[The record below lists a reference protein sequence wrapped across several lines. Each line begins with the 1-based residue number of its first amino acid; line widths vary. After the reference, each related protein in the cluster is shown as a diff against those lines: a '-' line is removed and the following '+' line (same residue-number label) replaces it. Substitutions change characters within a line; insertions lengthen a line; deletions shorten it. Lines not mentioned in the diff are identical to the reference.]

1 MKLIP
6 KYQNEGLVTRQD
18 NTYVAKPTIP
28 PKLIK
33 RTYTPTQ
40 SYVSQDNRSEW
51 QREQGSKKADEEYK
65 KYVEDKKMQQG
76 LENLNGF
83 LNFVDAATI
92 ATGVG
97 SVVGSV
103 VGKGLRW
110 GGKKV
115 ANQLVKRKINGR
127 ASDYLS
133 RARIG
138 DILRESDYITPDNK
152 SYKLPDY
159 ATPNSPKE
167 PLDLHSDRLIKGGFD
182 NIPATVNGKTKFR
195 VGRNAWDYRSPSQ
208 FYNVHYYDREPQQ
221 YLDNMV
227 QDMHVVNDENPADLL
242 YKVANYAKDTDAQAT
257 ASSGNIY
264 IGKDG
269 MFKIF
274 NEYGGNPKNIRRVI
288 SHEVDHAIHIPAEP
302 PRGFDTGYIDKHIS
316 QPGYFSN
323 KNGTE
328 LAARGSQL
336 KDYYGLD
343 DPNQE
348 ITEDMLRYAAENYV
362 KDTKLDNNMGLFF
375 KSITDW
381 KEAAKWLSKYA
392 TIAGVPITI
401 NNKTK

>member
-92 ATGVG
+92 ATG
-97 SVVGSV
+97 VGSV

-401 NNKTK
+401 NNKSK

>member
-83 LNFVDAATI
+83 LNFADAATI
-92 ATGVG
+92 ATG
-97 SVVGSV
+97 VGSV

>member
-97 SVVGSV
+97 
-103 VGKGLRW
+103 KGLRW

-115 ANQLVKRKINGR
+115 ANQVVKRKINGR

-348 ITEDMLRYAAENYV
+348 ITEDMLRYAAENYG

-375 KSITDW
+375 TSITDW
-381 KEAAKWLSKYA
+381 KGAAKWLSKYA

>member
-92 ATGVG
+92 ATG
-97 SVVGSV
+97 VGSV

-323 KNGTE
+323 KNGAE

>member
-6 KYQNEGLVTRQD
+6 KYQNEGLVARQD

-97 SVVGSV
+97 SVVG
-103 VGKGLRW
+103 KGLRW

-133 RARIG
+133 RARAG
-138 DILRESDYITPDNK
+138 DILRESDYITLGNK

-362 KDTKLDNNMGLFF
+362 KDTKLDNNMRLFF
-375 KSITDW
+375 ESITDW

>member
-92 ATGVG
+92 ATG
-97 SVVGSV
+97 

-195 VGRNAWDYRSPSQ
+195 VGRNACS
-208 FYNVHYYDREPQQ
+208 
-221 YLDNMV
+221 
-227 QDMHVVNDENPADLL
+227 
-242 YKVANYAKDTDAQAT
+242 
-257 ASSGNIY
+257 
-264 IGKDG
+264 
-269 MFKIF
+269 
-274 NEYGGNPKNIRRVI
+274 
-288 SHEVDHAIHIPAEP
+288 
-302 PRGFDTGYIDKHIS
+302 
-316 QPGYFSN
+316 
-323 KNGTE
+323 
-328 LAARGSQL
+328 
-336 KDYYGLD
+336 
-343 DPNQE
+343 
-348 ITEDMLRYAAENYV
+348 
-362 KDTKLDNNMGLFF
+362 
-375 KSITDW
+375 
-381 KEAAKWLSKYA
+381 
-392 TIAGVPITI
+392 
-401 NNKTK
+401 

>member
-92 ATGVG
+92 ATGAG
-97 SVVGSV
+97 SL

-115 ANQLVKRKINGR
+115 ANQLVKRKINGL

-208 FYNVHYYDREPQQ
+208 FYNVHYYDREPKQ

>member
-92 ATGVG
+92 ATG
-97 SVVGSV
+97 VGSV

-257 ASSGNIY
+257 ASSGNNY

>member
-97 SVVGSV
+97 SVVG
-103 VGKGLRW
+103 KGLRW

-167 PLDLHSDRLIKGGFD
+167 PLDLHSDRLI
-182 NIPATVNGKTKFR
+182 
-195 VGRNAWDYRSPSQ
+195 
-208 FYNVHYYDREPQQ
+208 REGSII
-221 YLDNMV
+221 YL
-227 QDMHVVNDENPADLL
+227 
-242 YKVANYAKDTDAQAT
+242 
-257 ASSGNIY
+257 
-264 IGKDG
+264 
-269 MFKIF
+269 
-274 NEYGGNPKNIRRVI
+274 
-288 SHEVDHAIHIPAEP
+288 
-302 PRGFDTGYIDKHIS
+302 
-316 QPGYFSN
+316 
-323 KNGTE
+323 
-328 LAARGSQL
+328 QL
-336 KDYYGLD
+336 
-343 DPNQE
+343 
-348 ITEDMLRYAAENYV
+348 
-362 KDTKLDNNMGLFF
+362 
-375 KSITDW
+375 
-381 KEAAKWLSKYA
+381 
-392 TIAGVPITI
+392 
-401 NNKTK
+401 

>member
-92 ATGVG
+92 ATG
-97 SVVGSV
+97 VGSV

-208 FYNVHYYDREPQQ
+208 FYNVHYYDREPKQ

-401 NNKTK
+401 NNKIK